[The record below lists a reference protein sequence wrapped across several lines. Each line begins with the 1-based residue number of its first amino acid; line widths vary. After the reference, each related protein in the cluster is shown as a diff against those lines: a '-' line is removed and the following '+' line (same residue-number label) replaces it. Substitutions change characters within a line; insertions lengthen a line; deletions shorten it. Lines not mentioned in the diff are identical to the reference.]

1 MRFRAA
7 EKFGTVSW
15 EEYRDSGGSLFAESA
30 EEARNAGRPTMIRL
44 ALLGTAAVLSMA
56 FVSPLPAQAV
66 TVDSAACSN
75 ASEASKNAVA
85 PAPTARWM
93 PPGCETTTRPWS
105 APVGHRQPQAADVPA
120 ATSFE
125 QALDEE
131 NAKVDRV
138 IKGVCRGC

>member
-1 MRFRAA
+1 
-7 EKFGTVSW
+7 
-15 EEYRDSGGSLFAESA
+15 
-30 EEARNAGRPTMIRL
+30 MIRL

-56 FVSPLPAQAV
+56 FASPLPAHAV

-75 ASEASKNAVA
+75 VSQASENAFA
-85 PAPTARWM
+85 PAPTARWK
-93 PPGCETTTRPWS
+93 PPGCETTTIPWS

-138 IKGVCRGC
+138 VKGICRGC

>member
-1 MRFRAA
+1 
-7 EKFGTVSW
+7 
-15 EEYRDSGGSLFAESA
+15 
-30 EEARNAGRPTMIRL
+30 MIRL

-93 PPGCETTTRPWS
+93 PPGCETATRPWS
-105 APVGHRQPQAADVPA
+105 APVGHHQPPA

-138 IKGVCRGC
+138 IKGICRGC

>member
-1 MRFRAA
+1 
-7 EKFGTVSW
+7 
-15 EEYRDSGGSLFAESA
+15 
-30 EEARNAGRPTMIRL
+30 
-44 ALLGTAAVLSMA
+44 MA
-56 FVSPLPAQAV
+56 FASPLPAQAV
-66 TVDSAACSN
+66 TVDSATCS
-75 ASEASKNAVA
+75 SVSQPEKAVA

>member
-1 MRFRAA
+1 
-7 EKFGTVSW
+7 
-15 EEYRDSGGSLFAESA
+15 
-30 EEARNAGRPTMIRL
+30 MIRL
-44 ALLGTAAVLSMA
+44 ALLGTAAILSMA

-66 TVDSAACSN
+66 TVDSAACVSQ
-75 ASEASKNAVA
+75 ASENAVA

-93 PPGCETTTRPWS
+93 PHGCETTTRPWS
-105 APVGHRQPQAADVPA
+105 APVGHHQPQATDVPA

-138 IKGVCRGC
+138 IKGICRGC